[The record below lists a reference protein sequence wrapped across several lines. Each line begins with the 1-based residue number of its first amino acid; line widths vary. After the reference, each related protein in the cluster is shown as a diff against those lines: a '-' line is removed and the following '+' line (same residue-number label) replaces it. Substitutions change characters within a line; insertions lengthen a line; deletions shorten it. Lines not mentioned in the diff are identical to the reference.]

1 MDITFH
7 TSGSKHKQS
16 SIPAIEVVEKSKRL
30 TGLPRQSW
38 SRASVDSACQMECY
52 AAENEDN
59 ETALIQEGPQ
69 GGSCAQFTAIKNS
82 KSRITAIKRPQTLT
96 LLMPWRCKH
105 FLFISRPCRPACS
118 EKERKHLRVL
128 TNEQLKLSIVFEEK
142 VSITTRLTVS

>member
-30 TGLPRQSW
+30 TGLPRWSW

-52 AAENEDN
+52 AAENKDN
-59 ETALIQEGPQ
+59 ETVLMQ
-69 GGSCAQFTAIKNS
+69 
-82 KSRITAIKRPQTLT
+82 RPQTLT

-128 TNEQLKLSIVFEEK
+128 TNEQLKLSIVFEAK